1 MTRRFPLAPLFA
13 CLPVPIC
20 LDLAPKGAGPATLWW
35 ALSHHPGG
43 GEASLGTMPGSGT
56 APVLVVVAATI
67 LVVVA
72 ILGRLRHRT
81 ALAVCASVA
90 GAAATAVL
98 VPVLWHLGPPR
109 WLPGALWAGGLSP
122 LGVIGA
128 CLVLTFCWKTLA
140 ASRPLPDKPLMGSA
154 VAVGVLVAAGVWD
167 PVVPTVTSSALL
179 SQAIP
184 LRMLLLEA
192 LAWLVPAAGIVALVR
207 WAWVSGGDRRSRA
220 MSTDI

>member
-1 MTRRFPLAPLFA
+1 MRRFPLAPLFA
-13 CLPVPIC
+13 CLPVPLC

-43 GEASLGTMPGSGT
+43 GEAALGTMPASGA
-56 APVLVVVAATI
+56 APALLVAAVAI
-67 LVVVA
+67 LVVVVM
-72 ILGRLRHRT
+72 LVRLRHRS
-81 ALAVCASVA
+81 ALAVCSSVA

-98 VPVLWHLGPPR
+98 VPMLWRLGPPR

-128 CLVLTFCWKTLA
+128 CLVLTVCRKTLA
-140 ASRPLPDKPLMGSA
+140 ASRPLPDKALMGSA
-154 VAVGVLVAAGVWD
+154 VAVLALIATGVWD

-192 LAWLVPAAGIVALVR
+192 LAWLVPAAGVVALVR
-207 WAWVSGGDRRSRA
+207 WAWAGSSAGRDRA
-220 MSTDI
+220 ISTDI